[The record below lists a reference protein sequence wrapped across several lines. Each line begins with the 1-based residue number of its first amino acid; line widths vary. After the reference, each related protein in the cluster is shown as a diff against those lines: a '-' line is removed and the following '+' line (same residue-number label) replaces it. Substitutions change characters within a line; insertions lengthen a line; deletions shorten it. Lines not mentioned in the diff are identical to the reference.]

1 MPYAWGESWGA
12 SGGAWGESFGAADA
26 GGGAVPASVASAQA
40 GGRYWAREFRRRFKP
55 KHEKIS
61 EEIQEVISDVAARQ
75 VVRLERDELK
85 RLEELERE
93 LQLRGIEWE
102 SRYLTALNE
111 EREFL
116 INQEIGSL
124 LRQKLENDQT
134 ALVLIL
140 SSIL

>member
-1 MPYAWGESWGA
+1 MPSAWGESWGA
-12 SGGAWGESFGAADA
+12 SGGAWGESFGAAA
-26 GGGAVPASVASAQA
+26 ASAAAAATASPGGG
-40 GGRYWAREFRRRFKP
+40 YWAREFKRRYKP
-55 KHEKIS
+55 KYERIP
-61 EEIQEVISDVAARQ
+61 EQIQEVISYVAERQ
-75 VVRLERDELK
+75 VQRLEHDELK

-124 LRQKLENDQT
+124 LRQKLENDQA

>member
-1 MPYAWGESWGA
+1 MPAAWGDSWGA
-12 SGGAWGESFGAADA
+12 SGGAWGESFGAAA
-26 GGGAVPASVASAQA
+26 ASAAAAATASPGGG
-40 GGRYWAREFRRRFKP
+40 YWAREFKRRYKP
-55 KHEKIS
+55 KHERIP
-61 EEIQEVISDVAARQ
+61 EQIQEVILDVAARQ

-116 INQEIGSL
+116 INQEIGRL

-140 SSIL
+140 SAIL

>member
-1 MPYAWGESWGA
+1 MPSAWGESWGA

-40 GGRYWAREFRRRFKP
+40 GGRYWLREFKRRYKP
-55 KHEKIS
+55 KYERIP
-61 EEIQEVISDVAARQ
+61 EQIQEVILDVAERQ
-75 VVRLERDELK
+75 VQRLEHDELK

-116 INQEIGSL
+116 INQEIGAL

>member
-12 SGGAWGESFGAADA
+12 SGGAWGESFGAAA
-26 GGGAVPASVASAQA
+26 ASAAVAATASPGGGYWVRQFKL
-40 GGRYWAREFRRRFKP
+40 RYKP
-55 KHEKIS
+55 KHERIP
-61 EEIQEVISDVAARQ
+61 EQIQEVILDVAERQ
-75 VVRLERDELK
+75 TQRLEHDELK

-93 LQLRGIEWE
+93 LQVRGVEWE
-102 SRYLTALNE
+102 SRYLEALNE

-116 INQEIGSL
+116 INQEIGRL
-124 LRQKLENDQT
+124 LRQKLENDRT

>member
-1 MPYAWGESWGA
+1 MPTVSAL
-12 SGGAWGESFGAADA
+12 
-26 GGGAVPASVASAQA
+26 AVSSN
-40 GGRYWAREFRRRFKP
+40 
-55 KHEKIS
+55 HEKIS
-61 EEIQEVISDVAARQ
+61 EEIQEVIYDVAERQ
-75 VVRLERDELK
+75 VQRLEHDELK

-102 SRYLTALNE
+102 SRYLTVLNE

-116 INQEIGSL
+116 INQEIGAL
-124 LRQKLENDQT
+124 LRQKLENDQA

>member
-1 MPYAWGESWGA
+1 MPSAFGDAWGIE
-12 SGGAWGESFGAADA
+12 GGAFGDSFGAGAA
-26 GGGAVPASVASAQA
+26 AASAAAAATASPGGG
-40 GGRYWAREFRRRFKP
+40 YWAREFKRRYKP
-55 KHEKIS
+55 KYERIP
-61 EEIQEVISDVAARQ
+61 EQIQEVILDVAERQ
-75 VVRLERDELK
+75 VQRLEHDELK

-116 INQEIGSL
+116 INQEIGGL
-124 LRQKLENDQT
+124 LRQKIENDET

-140 SSIL
+140 SAIL